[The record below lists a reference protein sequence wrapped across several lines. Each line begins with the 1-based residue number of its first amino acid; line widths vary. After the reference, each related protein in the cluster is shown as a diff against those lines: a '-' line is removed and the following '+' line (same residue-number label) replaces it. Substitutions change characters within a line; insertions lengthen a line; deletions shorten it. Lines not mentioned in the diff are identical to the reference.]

1 MIDSSSNEKSAKD
14 FNWRNL
20 LLWISIALLIRWQI
34 VEPRWIPSGS
44 MLPTLQ
50 LQDKVLIE
58 KVTPR
63 INQIISKEIQRESII
78 VFHPPNSLKQLGY
91 DENSALIKRVIGV
104 PGDQIE
110 VNEGNLLLN
119 GKLMEESWI
128 TEPMNYEMDVITV
141 PKGSLWVLGDNRNNS
156 LDSHIWGPLPKEN
169 VIGTAIWRYWP
180 LKRFGTIR
188 FPTHEYLEKQA
199 RSAIR
204 S

>member
-169 VIGTAIWRYWP
+169 VIGTAIWRY
-180 LKRFGTIR
+180 
-188 FPTHEYLEKQA
+188 
-199 RSAIR
+199 
-204 S
+204 